1 MFWFLQSKDTLS
13 NIDVLTSWATLPGQR
28 LSFDTWLFA
37 IHTKIVSIAIIPTTI
52 GAIGPAKWERGWIVR
67 EEERESWE
75 REKWRDGRQRNRE
88 KVGRRVW
95 ENRKTTMWGRARERR
110 EMWEGEMGVI
120 EIDVCWFN
128 HAELILRNGNI
139 EEFWDI
145 YRKRSPI
152 FLIPITIHTP
162 FGKKNSV
169 TLPIIKLWRMLWTIL

>member
-1 MFWFLQSKDTLS
+1 MFWLLQSNDIFSAFSPNKLS
-13 NIDVLTSWATLPGQR
+13 HPAWATTEFRHMAFCDSYENCQHCNHSYNHRSNRSSQVRKRVDSKRGR
-28 LSFDTWLFA
+28 ER
-37 IHTKIVSIAIIPTTI
+37 V
-52 GAIGPAKWERGWIVR
+52 GRERERERG
-67 EEERESWE
+67 
-75 REKWRDGRQRNRE
+75 RNGD

-95 ENRKTTMWGRARERR
+95 ENWERTMWGKARERR
-110 EMWEGEMGVI
+110 EMREGEMGVI

-169 TLPIIKLWRMLWTIL
+169 TLPITKLWRMLGTIL

>member
-13 NIDVLTSWATLPGQR
+13 NINVLTSWATLPGQR

-52 GAIGPAKWERGWIVR
+52 GAIGPAKWERGERGRTR
-67 EEERESWE
+67 ELGDRERE

-95 ENRKTTMWGRARERR
+95 ENWERTMWGRARERR

-162 FGKKNSV
+162 FGKKTQSHYQ
-169 TLPIIKLWRMLWTIL
+169 